1 MPTPSRVWTKVAM
14 RVQAF
19 GKDEKACPIE
29 DGARGPRMWGCEKGD
44 RFALGVSE
52 LENGFALV
60 PA

>member
-1 MPTPSRVWTKVAM
+1 M

-29 DGARGPRMWGCEKGD
+29 DGARGPRRWGCEKGD